1 MPASTLPSTTST
13 TDRPW
18 AVEARGL
25 GPVPDADRHGR
36 PAELFW
42 VWLAANLGIIGI
54 VYGAIIA
61 SLGLDLWQGTVVA
74 IAGSAFSFLLVGVL
88 GVAGKQAGLPMLV
101 LSRLPFGRS
110 GNIGPALV
118 SWVSL
123 VGWETVTAVVA
134 ADALAA
140 LVERALDVAASATL
154 EFAALVA
161 VASISLVLGRLGHAT
176 IVAVQRLVAWTF
188 GLLTL
193 GICPVLARRAH
204 WSALLSARPGSH
216 LAVLSGLSIVVASG
230 GISWV
235 NLSADY
241 SRYLPR
247 RESSAKVVG
256 WTTLGAVLPL
266 SVLIVVGVLLS
277 SAIPGLAGA
286 ANPVAAIGAVLP
298 SWMATP
304 YLLAALGGLLSQM
317 VMGLYSSGL
326 GLLVLGVRVRRSRTV
341 LIDTAVVVVV
351 GSLFTVVRQGFLAPF
366 VSFVE
371 LLACPIATWAA
382 VFVVDMAL
390 RRHRRGQAA
399 VAGAGRDGSV
409 LEKGLRASAVLA
421 WLVGTLVG
429 LACTASPLF
438 TGPLAAGVFAGSSL
452 GYFLGFFV
460 SGALYLL
467 AETTASRRAG
477 WARRPVRRPGP
488 SSTR

>member
-1 MPASTLPSTTST
+1 V
-13 TDRPW
+13 
-18 AVEARGL
+18 VEARGL
-25 GPVPDADRHGR
+25 DPVPDADRHGR

-74 IAGSAFSFLLVGVL
+74 VAGSALSFLLVGVL
-88 GVAGKQAGLPMLV
+88 GVAGKRAGLPMLV

-123 VGWETVTAVVA
+123 VGWETVTAVIA

-140 LVERALDVAASATL
+140 LADRALHLPASSAL

-161 VASISLVLGRLGHAT
+161 VALISLILGRLGHAT

-188 GLLTL
+188 GALTL

-204 WSALLSARPGSH
+204 WSALLGAHPGSH
-216 LAVLSGLSIVVASG
+216 LAVVSGLSIVVASG

-247 RESSAKVVG
+247 RESSAKVVW

-277 SAIPGLAGA
+277 SAIPGLAGTS
-286 ANPVAAIGAVLP
+286 NPVAAVGSVLP
-298 SWMATP
+298 PWMATP

-341 LIDTAVVVVV
+341 LIDTAVVVLV
-351 GSLFTVVRQGFLAPF
+351 GSLFTIVHHGFLAPF

-382 VFVVDMAL
+382 VFAVDMAL
-390 RRHRRGQAA
+390 RRRRRGPARQDGGSGQEAA
-399 VAGAGRDGSV
+399 RERD
-409 LEKGLRASAVLA
+409 LRLSAVLA
-421 WLVGTLVG
+421 WLAGTALG

-438 TGPLAAGVFAGSSL
+438 TGPLAVGIFAGSSL

-467 AETTASRRAG
+467 AETTAPRRARG
-477 WARRPVRRPGP
+477 GARSAGGARGTTARRPMR
-488 SSTR
+488 

>member
-1 MPASTLPSTTST
+1 MHPEALRPVPAPPGTTAAS

-18 AVEARGL
+18 VVEARGL
-25 GPVPDADRHGR
+25 DPVPDGDRHGR
-36 PAELFW
+36 PSELFW
-42 VWLAANLGIIGI
+42 VWLAANLGIIGV

-61 SLGLDLWQGTVVA
+61 SLGLDLWQGVAVAVV
-74 IAGSAFSFLLVGVL
+74 GSVLSFLLVGVL
-88 GVAGKQAGLPMLV
+88 GVAGKRAGLPMLV
-101 LSRLPFGRS
+101 LSRVPFGRW

-140 LVERALDVAASATL
+140 LAERTFRLPSSATL
-154 EFAALVA
+154 TFFSLVA
-161 VASISLVLGRLGHAT
+161 VASVSLVLGRLGHAT
-176 IVAVQRLVAWTF
+176 IVAVQRLVAWIF
-188 GLLTL
+188 GALTL
-193 GICPVLARRAH
+193 GICPVLAQRAH
-204 WSALLSARPGSH
+204 WSVLLSARPGPH

-256 WTTLGAVLPL
+256 WTTLGAVLSL
-266 SVLIVVGVLLS
+266 SVLVVVGVVLA

-286 ANPVAAIGAVLP
+286 ANPVAAVGSVLP
-298 SWMATP
+298 SWMAAP
-304 YLLAALGGLLSQM
+304 YLLVALGGLLSQM

-326 GLLVLGVRVRRSRTV
+326 GLLVVGVRVRRSRTV
-341 LIDTAVVVVV
+341 LIDTSLVVLV
-351 GSLFTVVRQGFLAPF
+351 GSLFTIVHHGFLAPF

-382 VFVVDMAL
+382 VFVVDMAV
-390 RRHRRGQAA
+390 RRRRGGP
-399 VAGAGRDGSV
+399 AGDG
-409 LEKGLRASAVLA
+409 EGGPGLRLWAVLA
-421 WLVGTLVG
+421 WLAGTAVG

-438 TGPLAAGVFAGSSL
+438 TGPLALGVFAGSSL
-452 GYFLGFFV
+452 GYFLGFFT

-467 AETTASRRAG
+467 AEMTVP
-477 WARRPVRRPGP
+477 RRPRSVAR
-488 SSTR
+488 